1 MKNLAISF
9 LALLAGWTS
18 ITTFAETVKIAA
30 EDDWAPYSSI
40 KADKSGPEGFA
51 VDIINAAFKTQGI
64 DAEYVVVPFT
74 RCLHYAKTGITVGCF
89 NATMIES
96 NKNDYYWHPTP
107 LFYEELAVY
116 THASATANNLTQKDL
131 EGKTLGYT
139 IGYTY
144 PTELME
150 NPNITKFGA
159 KSDNLL
165 IQMAAAQRIDYILVN
180 GMAGLYKINHI
191 PEAKGKI
198 KKVGVI
204 SIDSFLL
211 AFSKKHPDGKRL
223 VEIFEKGLQE
233 IKQNGSYAAME
244 AKLRRELDE

>member
-1 MKNLAISF
+1 MKSLTISI
-9 LALLAGWTS
+9 LVLLASWAS
-18 ITTFAETVKIAA
+18 ATTFAETVKIAA

-51 VDIINAAFKTQGI
+51 VDIIDAAFKTQGI
-64 DAEYVVVPFT
+64 DVEYVVVPFT

-89 NATMIES
+89 DATVIES

-107 LFYEELAVY
+107 LFYEELAIF
-116 THASATANNLTQKDL
+116 THTSSTAANLTQKDL

-165 IQMAAAQRIDYILVN
+165 IQMAAAQRIDYILLN
-180 GMAGLYKINHI
+180 GMAGIYKINQI

-198 KKVGVI
+198 KKVGII
-204 SIDSFLL
+204 SIDGFWL
-211 AFSKKHPDGKRL
+211 AFSKIHPDGKRL
-223 VEIFEKGLQE
+223 VETFEKGLQE
-233 IKQNGSYAAME
+233 LKHNGSYAAME
-244 AKLRRELDE
+244 TKFRRDLDK